1 MLLDCN
7 GLDLDPGTFRQCS
20 HLESAAGRAYTG
32 KIGSIDFVH
41 CAEICD
47 VPEQDG
53 GLDHIGQLIVCCSED
68 CLDIFQRLA
77 GLAGD
82 VVACKCAGCR
92 INGQLTGNID
102 GCAGGGDALRV
113 GTNGCGCCG
122 VDT

>member
-7 GLDLDPGTFRQCS
+7 GFDLYTGTFRQCS
-20 HLESAAGRAYTG
+20 HLESAAGRAHTG

-53 GLDHIGQLIVCCSED
+53 GLDHIRQLITCCSED

-77 GLAGD
+77 GLVMSSPANAPVAGSM
-82 VVACKCAGCR
+82 GS
-92 INGQLTGNID
+92 
-102 GCAGGGDALRV
+102 
-113 GTNGCGCCG
+113 
-122 VDT
+122 

>member
-47 VPEQDG
+47 V
-53 GLDHIGQLIVCCSED
+53 IGQLIVCCSED
-68 CLDIFQRLA
+68 CLDISSDWRVWLVMSSPANAPVA
-77 GLAGD
+77 GSMGS
-82 VVACKCAGCR
+82 
-92 INGQLTGNID
+92 
-102 GCAGGGDALRV
+102 
-113 GTNGCGCCG
+113 
-122 VDT
+122 